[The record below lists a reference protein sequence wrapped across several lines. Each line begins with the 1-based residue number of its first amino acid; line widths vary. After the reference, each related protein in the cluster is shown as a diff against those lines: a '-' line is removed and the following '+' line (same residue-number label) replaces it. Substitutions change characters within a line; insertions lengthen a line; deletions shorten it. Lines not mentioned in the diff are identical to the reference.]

1 MILVQSYGAINQD
14 VQQFG
19 LRMWSWSGDAGVAVA
34 TVDSPP
40 IMVAGMIYKPGAAS
54 GAVYKLGAQ
63 KGMMVSDA

>member
-1 MILVQSYGAINQD
+1 MTSLLWFFWDGFDEVIAAD
-14 VQQFG
+14 
-19 LRMWSWSGDAGVAVA
+19 

-54 GAVYKLGAQ
+54 GAVFKLGSQ